1 MFAQYFGQFLL
12 NRSIVTASEL
22 DQALSAQAETRVKLG
37 VLAINKGYMTPEQ
50 VEQVHQTQTRIDKRF
65 GEIAVDMGH
74 LTEEVV
80 TELLSSQQ
88 SAHLTLGQA
97 LIDQGTMNYETF
109 STTLNLYKKDYSLTD
124 DQFESIVNG
133 SIEALVESILSKQNM
148 ILGQALTDYIS
159 LFAKNMIR
167 FIDSHIRI
175 EIIPTDSAAVYEWT
189 AYQSLVSSDRSCSRI
204 TAISATEASFLQLA
218 SIYALES
225 IEAPG
230 EMMEASVGELL
241 NLHNGIYLV
250 NLSNRSIELDL
261 EPQAV
266 VRSTAFSPDSPI
278 KAVLRVLGPLVQFDL
293 ILTDLSE
300 LTKSA

>member
-1 MFAQYFGQFLL
+1 
-12 NRSIVTASEL
+12 
-22 DQALSAQAETRVKLG
+22 
-37 VLAINKGYMTPEQ
+37 
-50 VEQVHQTQTRIDKRF
+50 
-65 GEIAVDMGH
+65 MGH

-159 LFAKNMIR
+159 LFVKNMTR

-204 TAISATEASFLQLA
+204 TAIGATEASFLQLA
-218 SIYALES
+218 SIYAQES
-225 IEAPG
+225 IEEPG

-250 NLSNRSIELDL
+250 NMSNRNIELDL

>member
-37 VLAINKGYMTPEQ
+37 VLAINKGYMTPVQ
-50 VEQVHQTQTRIDKRF
+50 VEQVHQTQTKIDKRF

-109 STTLNLYKKDYSLTD
+109 STALNLYKKDYSLTD

-133 SIEALVESILSKQNM
+133 SIEALVESILLKQNM

-159 LFAKNMIR
+159 LFAKNIIR

-175 EIIPTDSAAVYEWT
+175 EIIPTDSAAAYEWT
-189 AYQSLVSSDRSCSRI
+189 AYQSLVSSDRSRSRI
-204 TAISATEASFLQLA
+204 TAISATEPSFLQLA
-218 SIYALES
+218 SIYAQES
-225 IEAPG
+225 IEEPG

-266 VRSTAFSPDSPI
+266 VRSIAFSPDSPI

-293 ILTDLSE
+293 ILTDLRE
-300 LTKSA
+300 LTESA

>member
-12 NRSIVTASEL
+12 NRSLVTASAL

-37 VLAINKGYMTPEQ
+37 ALAINKGYMTPEQ
-50 VEQVHQTQTRIDKRF
+50 AEKVHQTQTRMDKRF
-65 GEIAVDMGH
+65 GEIAVDMGL

-109 STTLNLYKKDYSLTD
+109 STALILYKKDYSLTD

-133 SIEALVESILSKQNM
+133 SIEALVESILLKQNM
-148 ILGQALTDYIS
+148 ILEQALTDYIS

-189 AYQSLVSSDRSCSRI
+189 AYQSLISSDRSLSRV
-204 TAISATEASFLQLA
+204 TAISAAEASFLQLA
-218 SIYALES
+218 SIYAQES
-225 IEAPG
+225 IEEPG

-250 NLSNRSIELDL
+250 NLSNRGIELDL

-266 VRSTAFSPDSPI
+266 VRSTAFSPGSPI
-278 KAVLRVLGPLVQFDL
+278 KVVLRALGPLVQFDL
-293 ILTDLSE
+293 ILTDLNKLAE
-300 LTKSA
+300 SA